1 MWNQQS
7 RAAAR
12 VHGFQING
20 FLKKL
25 FCFVS
30 HTQFKYKSSKG
41 HAEQGWSSLWV
52 PGSLQFSLQVLGYE
66 LWAVGVDRRAV
77 RVTMNLSL
85 PTQSACIHHCP
96 LPQPALLQWG
106 PGDLSI
112 AQHAHYYYPI
122 ICLMVA
128 KQSLVWLYHNSS
140 IHSLLID
147 TKVVSRTFLLLHT
160 ILQWRALGTQ
170 HLLPFS
176 E

>member
-1 MWNQQS
+1 MEPES

-12 VHGFQING
+12 VRGFQING
-20 FLKKL
+20 FKKKL

-66 LWAVGVDRRAV
+66 LWTVGVDRHAV

-85 PTQSACIHHCP
+85 PTQSACIHHRP
-96 LPQPALLQWG
+96 LSHPALLQWG
-106 PGDLSI
+106 PSDLSV
-112 AQHAHYYYPI
+112 AQHAHYYHPI
-122 ICLMVA
+122 IRLMVA
-128 KQSLVWLYHNSS
+128 NQSFVWLYHNPS

-147 TKVVSRTFLLLHT
+147 TKVVSRTFLPLHT
-160 ILQWRALGTQ
+160 ILQ
-170 HLLPFS
+170 
-176 E
+176 